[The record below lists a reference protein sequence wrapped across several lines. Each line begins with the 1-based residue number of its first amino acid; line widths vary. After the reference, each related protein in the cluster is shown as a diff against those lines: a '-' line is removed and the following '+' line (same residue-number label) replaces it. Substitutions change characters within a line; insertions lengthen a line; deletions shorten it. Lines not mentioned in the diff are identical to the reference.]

1 VILLLVILVA
11 LAGAPVF
18 AVMAGATQIAW
29 LTHEDP
35 HLHFVRFLAPDVLG
49 EIFAQSP
56 ILTTIPLF
64 TFVGY
69 LLAESKAPERIVRA
83 SDAFFGWLPG
93 GLPIVCLIAS
103 AFFTTLTGGSA
114 VTIVAVGALLYPA
127 LIQRGYPKD
136 YALGLVMTSGSVGLL
151 LPPSLPILVYSL
163 VAGIDFN
170 KAFKAGVLPGLLV
183 IFIISLHAA
192 YISIRHKIPRSK
204 PRLSELRSALWIIK
218 WELGIPVLI
227 LGSLATGLA
236 DIDESAGI
244 AAAYVVAVEF
254 FVHKDLKLKSLPR
267 LAGDAMALA
276 GALILILAAAIS
288 LTNYIVSEQM
298 PQQVYH
304 ALTEL
309 GVNERWHFLLVLNA
323 FLYLQG
329 MVMDGFSTILV
340 TVPLLIPFAAQFV
353 IHPFHMCIMFL
364 LNMEIG
370 YLSPPL
376 GQNLFVTSFRF
387 NKPMVTLYRI
397 CVPFLLMM
405 ILSLVIV
412 VIFPRLSTMAVEKDI
427 LESKARSAK
436 FGEPPREAW
445 LLECVQEDR
454 NNPLPC
460 SEEDRKKWLSADGHG
475 IKGRSVGEG
484 HQKTTSEKTDDELL
498 EDLLGADDAA
508 GDAGAGELD
517 LEDDTP
523 SAKGDASAAN
533 EDEGDHL
540 ELEK

>member
-1 VILLLVILVA
+1 MIVLLVLLFA

-18 AVMAGATQIAW
+18 AVMAGGTQLAW

-35 HLHFVRFLAPDVLG
+35 NLHFVRFLAPDVLG

-69 LLAESKAPERIVRA
+69 ILAESKAPERIVRA

-127 LIQRGYPKD
+127 LIRHGYPKD

-151 LPPSLPILVYSL
+151 LPPSLPILIYSL

-170 KAFKAGVLPGLLV
+170 MAFKAGVLPGLLV
-183 IFIISLHAA
+183 IVIISLHAA
-192 YISIRHKIPRSK
+192 YISVRHKIPRTS
-204 PRLSELRSALWIIK
+204 PRLSEMRGAFWIIK

-244 AAAYVVAVEF
+244 AAAYVIAVEF
-254 FVHKDLKLKSLPR
+254 MVHKDLKFKDLPR
-267 LAGDAMALA
+267 LAGNAMALA

-288 LTNYIVSEQM
+288 LTNYIVSEQL
-298 PQQVYH
+298 PQKVYQ
-304 ALTEL
+304 ALTDM
-309 GVNERWHFLLVLNA
+309 GVSKRWHFLLVLNA

-387 NKPMVTLYRI
+387 NRPMVHLYRI
-397 CVPFLLMM
+397 CIPFLGMM

-412 VIFPRLSTMAVEKDI
+412 VLFPRLSTAAVEKDI
-427 LESKARSAK
+427 REAKEKAAK

-460 SEEDRKKWLSADGHG
+460 TEEDRKKWLSADGRD
-475 IKGRSVGEG
+475 IKGADEVDDG
-484 HQKTTSEKTDDELL
+484 HEKTATEKTDDELFQDL
-498 EDLLGADDAA
+498 MGTGEDEVKLDSGAQS
-508 GDAGAGELD
+508 GDAGATD
-517 LEDDTP
+517 EDDEL
-523 SAKGDASAAN
+523 K
-533 EDEGDHL
+533 L
-540 ELEK
+540 EE